1 MMNKIKLFWILTYN
15 FFLFAITSF
24 SLKLF
29 PKKHLELRKWAAKKS
44 IPTFITEIEIKGEI
58 DKDTQLFVSNHQNMV
73 DIPIIEHILPNIDL
87 SWVAKKELGDIFLFG
102 NMLTQTGAILIQRED
117 KKSLIELLKESKSR
131 LENGKSLVIFPEGTR
146 NKHPKKMLP
155 FKAGAKMVAE
165 KYGLKVQ
172 PIILLGLEEIII
184 SESLKINRGKLKVV
198 FLKSRIAEK
207 KTDWYKNIE
216 KEMQEVI
223 DNYYKGKL

>member
-1 MMNKIKLFWILTYN
+1 MYKIGLYWILFQN
-15 FFLFAITSF
+15 FVYFAITAF
-24 SLKLF
+24 LMKLF
-29 PKKHLELRKWAAKKS
+29 PKYHFSLRKWAARKS
-44 IPTFITEIEIKGEI
+44 IPTFISEVEIVGEI
-58 DKDTQLFVSNHQNMV
+58 DEECELFVSNHQNMV

-117 KKSLIELLKESKSR
+117 KKSLIELLKESKNR

-146 NKHPKKMLP
+146 NKHHKKMLP

-172 PIILLGLEEIII
+172 PIILLGLE
-184 SESLKINRGKLKVV
+184 
-198 FLKSRIAEK
+198 
-207 KTDWYKNIE
+207 
-216 KEMQEVI
+216 
-223 DNYYKGKL
+223 

>member
-1 MMNKIKLFWILTYN
+1 MMNKIKLYSILGYN
-15 FFLFAITSF
+15 FLLFAVTSLL
-24 SLKLF
+24 LKFF
-29 PKKHLELRKWAAKKS
+29 PQNHFKLRKWAGKKS
-44 IPTFITEIEIKGEI
+44 IPTFITEIEIEGEI
-58 DKDTQLFVSNHQNMV
+58 DDNVKLFLSNHQNMV
-73 DIPIIEHILPNIDL
+73 DIPIIEYILPNIDL
-87 SWVAKKELGDIFLFG
+87 AWVAKKELGSIFLFG

-172 PIILLGLEEIII
+172 PIILLGLEEIITF
-184 SESLKINRGKLKVV
+184 EPLKINRGKLKVV

-207 KTDWYKNIE
+207 KSDWYKNIE

-223 DNYYKGKL
+223 DNYYKGK

>member
-1 MMNKIKLFWILTYN
+1 MMSKIKLYWILSYN
-15 FFLFAITSF
+15 FLIFAITSF
-24 SLKLF
+24 LLKIF
-29 PKKHLELRKWAAKKS
+29 PQKHLELRKWAGKKS
-44 IPTFITEIEIKGEI
+44 IPTFITEIEIEGEI
-58 DKDTQLFVSNHQNMV
+58 DKDTQLFLSNHQNMV
-73 DIPIIEHILPNIDL
+73 DIPIIEYILPDIDL

-117 KKSLIELLKESKSR
+117 KKSLIELLKESKNR

-172 PIILLGLEEIII
+172 PIILLGLEEIITF
-184 SESLKINRGKLKVV
+184 EPLKINRGKLKVV
-198 FLKSRIAEK
+198 FLKSRVAEK
-207 KTDWYKNIE
+207 KTDWYLNIE

-223 DNYYKGKL
+223 DNYYKGK